1 MNKKLHM
8 YVIVLLMSIIASPY
22 VFGQT
27 MFEVQAVPAVSQ
39 TMRISSSSLRST
51 EQTAW
56 PDSVLVFTPDGRK
69 IGKNLFF
76 YDEENNLTCRQDWA
90 LLADGRVKEWYTV
103 KYKYDGDIIT
113 ASTYVLNGQVSE
125 TPLFVRRSHKTKK
138 ILPYVDAGRVY
149 IYSPSHLVWSVE
161 GDSFEEAYDNRG
173 NLISLITHDKEY
185 KLYKVDIVYD
195 DKNNPIQMEWKDADK
210 DDEVGVIP
218 RKEVFRWDN
227 KGNVIYRETWD
238 WDNGELKL
246 NYSTSCE
253 FTYDSYGNETFIE
266 KGFFKTVKI
275 LYTPGITPQMQEY
288 IWENN
293 NWVLE
298 SYEVYYPH
306 TSSSLESNN
315 NDPVGDDNKGNF
327 DIIVNIPTDSLAGG
341 SFVINLPDGFMLDAD
356 NTKLTVDF
364 NQFEL
369 LITKQEGNAWKL
381 EIKSKAFKSAS
392 VQSQNTSTILANIAY
407 VVDNEL
413 EKGDYDIAVKNI
425 QFTTPTGNQIF
436 EPEMTVP
443 VLLDR
448 TATGTETIQAAQVK
462 VFSEG
467 NSLIIDSPLS
477 ETIEVYS
484 ITGAK
489 LYHDMKPA
497 GKITVQIPE
506 LPGKLL
512 IIKGSS
518 NWVKKVMMK

>member
-1 MNKKLHM
+1 M

-39 TMRISSSSLRST
+39 TMRIPSNSLRST

-76 YDEENNLTCRQDWA
+76 YDEENNLTRRQDWIFWSSGTVTE
-90 LLADGRVKEWYTV
+90 LNRWIYT
-103 KYKYDGDIIT
+103 YDKDLVT
-113 ASTYVLNGQVSE
+113 EFFYNSYNGEMSE
-125 TPLFVRRSHKTKK
+125 TPMYILRKHKTKK
-138 ILPYVDAGRVY
+138 VLPYYDADQKRVY
-149 IYSPSHLVWSVE
+149 FYSPFMTSYVG
-161 GDSFEEAYDNRG
+161 GDGFEETYDNHG
-173 NLISLITHDKEY
+173 NLVSVITRSGKY
-185 KLYKVDIVYD
+185 KLYEIDITYD
-195 DKNNPIQMEWKDADK
+195 EKNNPISIEWKDAEEGDG
-210 DDEVGVIP
+210 VGMVP
-218 RKEVFRWDN
+218 NKEVYQWDTH
-227 KGNVIYRETWD
+227 GNIVYYEEWKF
-238 WDNGELKL
+238 DNGTLKL
-246 NYSTSCE
+246 NFSNSYGY
-253 FTYDSYGNETFIE
+253 TYDNYGNETKIIE
-266 KGFFKTVKI
+266 RDSKTVET
-275 LYTPGITPQMQEY
+275 LYTPGITPQVQFY

-306 TSSSLESNN
+306 SSSSLESNN

-448 TATGTETIQAAQVK
+448 TATGTEAIQADQVK
-462 VFSEG
+462 VFSER

-477 ETIEVYS
+477 EMIEVYS